1 MAIPNRNI
9 MYKQYQDGV
18 ITEKEYR
25 FYLMEQEER
34 EKEISE
40 RFEQTVRKLTNQEER
55 KHDKN

>member
-25 FYLMEQEER
+25 LYLMEQEER

-40 RFEQTVRKLTNQEER
+40 RFEQTVRKLTN
-55 KHDKN
+55 